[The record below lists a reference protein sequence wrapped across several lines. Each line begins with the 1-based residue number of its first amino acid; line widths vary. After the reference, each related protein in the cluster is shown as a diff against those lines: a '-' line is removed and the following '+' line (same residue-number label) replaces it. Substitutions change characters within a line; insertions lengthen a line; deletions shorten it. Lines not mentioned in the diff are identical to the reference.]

1 MASMWSLL
9 KVRSVYV
16 KVKSLSVRDQ
26 RVSASH
32 ASPKVKCQ
40 SRLRHLEME
49 LGMSDLTAPFT
60 VDQGRQ
66 GPLKQHK
73 WGPSV
78 PVPIHAQY
86 LGTEGTKVQ
95 GHLPPRHPWRC
106 PSFRGRA
113 RLGGWPRNW
122 LLWPAHG
129 LDTDRITVLAV
140 RARGPAQA
148 RLDFFETHRQNRRR
162 E

>member
-1 MASMWSLL
+1 MANMWSLS

-16 KVKSLSVRDQ
+16 KVKSLSVHDQ

-60 VDQGRQ
+60 VDQARQ

-73 WGPSV
+73 WGPCV

-86 LGTEGTKVQ
+86 LRKVQ
-95 GHLPPRHPWRC
+95 RYKGTCHPGTLGGARA
-106 PSFRGRA
+106 FGAELALGDGRA
-113 RLGGWPRNW
+113 IGCSGQL
-122 LLWPAHG
+122 
-129 LDTDRITVLAV
+129 TV
-140 RARGPAQA
+140 
-148 RLDFFETHRQNRRR
+148 
-162 E
+162 